1 MPHDT
6 TRPSLLLRL
15 RDHGDQE
22 AWRQFDRQYR
32 DLVLRYCRRRGL
44 QADDAE
50 DVRQLVMLNFSKG
63 MGTFRYQPERG
74 RFRDYLGRTV
84 QNAIHRLFRR
94 PRREVRGLDT
104 QDLSSLED
112 GDAVPLDRD
121 LALDREWEI
130 EWMNHHYRMAMGTL
144 RGSSESRSLEVFE
157 HLLAGGT
164 TDEVARTFEMS
175 RDAVH
180 KVKQRVRDRLKEL
193 IAEQI
198 ADEDAFEPRVDPDA

>member
-22 AWRQFDRQYR
+22 AWREFDRQYR

-44 QADDAE
+44 QANDAE
-50 DVRQLVMLNFSKG
+50 DVRQWVLLNLSKG
-63 MGTFRYQPERG
+63 MGNFEYRPERG

-94 PRREVRGLDT
+94 PRREVRGLET
-104 QDLSSLED
+104 QDFSSIEASE
-112 GDAVPLDRD
+112 AVPLDRD
-121 LALDREWEI
+121 LPLDREWEI

-144 RGSSESRSLEVFE
+144 RRSSEARSLEVFE

-164 TDEVARTFEMS
+164 TDGVARHFGMT

-198 ADEDAFEPRVDPDA
+198 ADEDKFDTRIEPGS